1 MRMARVCALTA
12 AAPPIDASF
21 DPPAGPPGTAVV
33 VDGDPCDRVIGED
46 LVSFTTDANG
56 QPPYLATTAL
66 GRAGPGLRTFM
77 VPRLSAGRY
86 VLVATCADCDVACVQ
101 MGGWFTVIGA
111 PSTDVAVAGP
121 STRGPDPG
129 AVVLLIA
136 ATVGGALGFSIADRR
151 RSPRLRR

>member
-1 MRMARVCALTA
+1 MARVCALTA

-21 DPPAGPPGTAVV
+21 DPPAGQPGPTVV

-46 LVSFTTDANG
+46 VVSFDADANG
-56 QPPYLATTAL
+56 QPPYLAITAL

-77 VPRLSAGRY
+77 VPQPSAGRY

-101 MGGWFTVIGA
+101 IGGWFTIIGA
-111 PSTDVAVAGP
+111 PSTDVAASGP
-121 STRGPDPG
+121 STRGLDPG
-129 AVVLLIA
+129 ALVLLIA

-151 RSPRLRR
+151 RSPRLGR